1 MESSLECLEITFVDI
16 ILFAVSIARIKNIK
30 DSSADVKK
38 IISYEN
44 ADGKE

>member
-1 MESSLECLEITFVDI
+1 MESYLECLEITIVDTI
-16 ILFAVSIARIKNIK
+16 CFAVSIARIKNIK
-30 DSSADVKK
+30 DSNADVKK

>member
-1 MESSLECLEITFVDI
+1 MESYLECLEITIVDTI
-16 ILFAVSIARIKNIK
+16 FFAVSIARIKNIK
-30 DSSADVKK
+30 DSNADVKK

>member
-1 MESSLECLEITFVDI
+1 LKSSVEYLEIIFVDLI
-16 ILFAVSIARIKNIK
+16 FFAVSIARIKNIK
-30 DSSADVKK
+30 DSNADVKK